1 MRKAAADTGAVYLD
15 NSRLCPGHEVCSES
29 AWARG
34 LFIDLSHFPPDAN
47 SVRQSFHPNVA
58 GHGAFAS
65 CLTQI
70 YNSGLREAS
79 CADPAS
85 TGKPVLQAAAWDDVY
100 QPVRGEATGSC
111 LDVPASVTRNNTGVT
126 GWECHGGRNQGW
138 WYDSGTG
145 TLRTELSHDR
155 CLDVP
160 GADYKAGA
168 ALILYNCSGAA
179 NQRFVRQAGT
189 LRPAAATG
197 LCATLAGAHDP
208 LRLQPCDGSAQQRF
222 A

>member
-1 MRKAAADTGAVYLD
+1 M
-15 NSRLCPGHEVCSES
+15 
-29 AWARG
+29 
-34 LFIDLSHFPPDAN
+34 
-47 SVRQSFHPNVA
+47 
-58 GHGAFAS
+58 
-65 CLTQI
+65 
-70 YNSGLREAS
+70 
-79 CADPAS
+79 
-85 TGKPVLQAAAWDDVY
+85 LQGAAWDDLFK
-100 QPVRGEATGSC
+100 PLRGEATGSC

-138 WYDSGTG
+138 WYDSATKN
-145 TLRTELSHDR
+145 LRPQLSHDR

-168 ALILYNCSGAA
+168 ALILYNCGGAA
-179 NQRFVRQAGT
+179 NQQFVRQSGT

-208 LRLQPCDGSAQQRF
+208 LRLQACDGSGGQRF